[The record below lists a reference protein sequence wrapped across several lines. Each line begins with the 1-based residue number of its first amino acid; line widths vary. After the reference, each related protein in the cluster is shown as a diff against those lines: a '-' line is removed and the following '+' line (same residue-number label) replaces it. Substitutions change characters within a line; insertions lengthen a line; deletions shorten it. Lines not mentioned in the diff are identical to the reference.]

1 MTDECTCDDTSKTIS
16 EDGTAWICDDCGRAE
31 WIDGGYRESWEG
43 TTPEAV
49 YGAESF
55 NPYRRT

>member
-1 MTDECTCDDTSKTIS
+1 MTDECTCDDPETTCVDR
-16 EDGTAWICDDCGRAE
+16 EWICDECE
-31 WIDGGYRESWEG
+31 LPVFIDGGFRESWEG